1 MGEIINF
8 QEAKQALELN
18 RVRERLQQRIAE
30 EYAPRPPQKQA
41 KIFSALPG
49 EPLPAGCPDLR
60 SFLQRD
66 GLILLSWAI
75 WERHEAYGHCFRVNW
90 IKSCGKHRLYA
101 SNFIYESELPSV
113 VPAQSGD
120 PSWQKGI
127 TGTSRYLTDNN
138 IADEAF
144 LAAPDLNVVTIP
156 TFIQLLK
163 ATGIAVDFEYEFSLG
178 KAREIEF
185 RRETEKIVEQI
196 QKVAPAQVG
205 EGN

>member
-30 EYAPRPPQKQA
+30 EYTPRPPLKQA

-49 EPLPAGCPDLR
+49 EPLPADYPDLR
-60 SFLQRD
+60 PLLQRD

-75 WERHEAYGHCFRVNW
+75 WTRHEAYGRCFRVNW
-90 IKSCGKHRLYA
+90 IKSYGKHRIYA
-101 SNFIYESELPSV
+101 SNFVYESDLPSV
-113 VPAQSGD
+113 VPARSGD

-127 TGTSRYLTDNN
+127 AGTSSYITDSN
-138 IADEAF
+138 IADEAY
-144 LAAPDLNVVTIP
+144 LAAPDLNAMIIPPFIKLLRAAGVT
-156 TFIQLLK
+156 
-163 ATGIAVDFEYEFSLG
+163 VDFEYEFSLG

-196 QKVAPAQVG
+196 QNLTPAQIAKS
-205 EGN
+205 